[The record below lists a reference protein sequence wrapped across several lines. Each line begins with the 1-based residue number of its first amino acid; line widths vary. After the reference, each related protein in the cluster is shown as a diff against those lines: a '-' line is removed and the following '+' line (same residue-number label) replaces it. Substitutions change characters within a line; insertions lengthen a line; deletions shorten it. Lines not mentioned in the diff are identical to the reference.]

1 MKKFSLFFL
10 TLLLVVVPFLPTFA
24 NESKEEVTVDI
35 VPIGELGAGEVI
47 QPMAGNGKW
56 DSVGY
61 SAILQHSSN
70 TGFKNIT
77 NYKHSTGGDFMFC
90 IHNSAFDKNQKVGY
104 QLFEYDPNALTYV
117 GNVIYIKEGY
127 CAIYRGINSYVDGSN
142 KKAEFAVGRE
152 YRNSKNYNHVYVN
165 IHFYD

>member
-1 MKKFSLFFL
+1 MKIKAKYKILFVCLFHIVVTDVKNKTWRYLKLKKFSLFFL

-104 QLFEYDPNALTYV
+104 QDQV
-117 GNVIYIKEGY
+117 QICV
-127 CAIYRGINSYVDGSN
+127 
-142 KKAEFAVGRE
+142 
-152 YRNSKNYNHVYVN
+152 
-165 IHFYD
+165 